1 MRLATLIPRR
11 HVFLAVGALTCAVVF
26 ALFLIFE
33 RPGLGIGHGFYLA
46 VIFISLAGGPTGG
59 LGAGLLAT
67 ALYAVGIWI
76 NPHVSPATIPT
87 LATSIRAVSYVAVGV
102 VVGWYASR
110 NRTLNRR
117 LLEMTN
123 ELQMLAQRDVL
134 TGLPNTRAFEPAIT
148 RRIDAEES
156 FALLVADVD
165 GLKRINTANGYDEG
179 NDLLRNVAERLS
191 RKLPSDSDIS
201 RVGDDN
207 SRSSSP
213 PPRLTKRRSTSPN
226 WRRTSTWRT
235 ATSPS
240 GGQCTRARGRTRSL
254 STASR
259 TSGSTRASS
268 CAGNDA
274 ESFNSLKTRPAAQ
287 TRPAAP
293 VAERPHRT
301 LPRKKRRRALRLF
314 DAAAP
319 QFSSRER
326 ISTARTGPHRAA
338 VILERRHAHRTMH
351 AQTCAST
358 LDQPPALTLALSHS
372 LHRSHA
378 DSISSPRPGRA

>member
-1 MRLATLIPRR
+1 MRGALARPAGDPLLMRLATLIPRR
-11 HVFLAVGALTCAVVF
+11 HVFLAVGALTYAVVF

-148 RRIDAEES
+148 RRIDDLEP

-179 NDLLRNVAERLS
+179 NDLLRNIAERLS

-201 RVGDDN
+201 RVGDDEFAILIPSTQADEAAKYVTQLEAYLDMEDSHVTFGWAMHPREGTN
-207 SRSSSP
+207 ALALYRVADERLYARKLMRGQRRGILQLVED
-213 PPRLTKRRSTSPN
+213 PPRGPDQ
-226 WRRTSTWRT
+226 
-235 ATSPS
+235 AS
-240 GGQCTRARGRTRSL
+240 GA
-254 STASR
+254 
-259 TSGSTRASS
+259 GS
-268 CAGNDA
+268 
-274 ESFNSLKTRPAAQ
+274 
-287 TRPAAP
+287 
-293 VAERPHRT
+293 
-301 LPRKKRRRALRLF
+301 
-314 DAAAP
+314 
-319 QFSSRER
+319 
-326 ISTARTGPHRAA
+326 
-338 VILERRHAHRTMH
+338 
-351 AQTCAST
+351 
-358 LDQPPALTLALSHS
+358 
-372 LHRSHA
+372 
-378 DSISSPRPGRA
+378 